1 MQIFQDF
8 TEIPLEIAD
17 IKVTKGD
24 IGVIS
29 KWGGARVNQLRNG

>member
-8 TEIPLEIAD
+8 TEIPREIAD
-17 IKVTKGD
+17 IKVTKGV

-29 KWGGARVNQLRNG
+29 K

>member
-29 KWGGARVNQLRNG
+29 K